1 MSLNAADVFRTLG
14 IEFKS
19 EQDLESIDDSTVK
32 RQYRK
37 LALKLHPDKNKNDPN
52 AEQKF
57 NQLKAAHDLMMQADK
72 RQQFLLVM
80 KAGFQRQKERE
91 ARDVDKRKF
100 AEELERREA
109 EYMHAQSGRV
119 DSSLLRARHRKL
131 VEELQAK
138 RDEAKRDI
146 TKLRAGGVSTSTV
159 TGGPDDTNTS
169 LDYWL
174 NFSLNEDEESRRNK
188 SEKFSKFIAQKLEID

>member
-91 ARDVDKRKF
+91 ARDLDK
-100 AEELERREA
+100 
-109 EYMHAQSGRV
+109 V
-119 DSSLLRARHRKL
+119 
-131 VEELQAK
+131 
-138 RDEAKRDI
+138 
-146 TKLRAGGVSTSTV
+146 TS
-159 TGGPDDTNTS
+159 
-169 LDYWL
+169 
-174 NFSLNEDEESRRNK
+174 K
-188 SEKFSKFIAQKLEID
+188 KI